1 MLLRHTLIYF
11 FAKFG
16 PGLINLLAL
25 ILYTRLLDPQAYGRF
40 SVIFSLVSFFN
51 IFLYYWLRVS
61 ITRLRPRYPD
71 PAQGL
76 GQAILI
82 GFVTASLLGVLPFV
96 GALVWFSDGGW
107 LVLLA
112 LLLMWS
118 LGGFE
123 MTLELLRSGA
133 RPARFGVTSLVKSVA
148 ALLISLALIE
158 AGYDGV
164 VALLMGLLLAT
175 LLGSVINLRLWREMI
190 RPGPHIASRLRELGH
205 FGWPLAVNFVLL
217 TLVSVTDRIML
228 SAISGDSEAGIY
240 SAADNLV
247 QYSLPLLMV
256 VVNLAAYPLI
266 MQAFEN
272 QGEEAARARIRH
284 HFLLLFGLGLPSS
297 AGIIVLAEGLAAV
310 VLGRDFSTA
319 GAELIP
325 YIALSAFLL
334 SIKAGYFDLSFQLQ
348 RNTLGQVW
356 AAGAAAAVNI
366 LLNLLLIPQMGM
378 QGAAIASVAAAL
390 TAVVISALLGRRH
403 FRLPFPRQD
412 FIKIAAATLMMGGG
426 LWIIGF
432 APGVVGLLLGV
443 LCGLVVYGVMLLLF
457 NPGNLTYEL
466 ARRWRRVKSDA

>member
-25 ILYTRLLDPQAYGRF
+25 ILYTRLLDPQG
-40 SVIFSLVSFFN
+40 VWSFFGN
-51 IFLYYWLRVS
+51 LFAGQFLQHFPL
-61 ITRLRPRYPD
+61 LL
-71 PAQGL
+71 AQGKHHPAASTL
-76 GQAILI
+76 PRSGPGGWAKPILI

-266 MQAFEN
+266 KA
-272 QGEEAARARIRH
+272 IR
-284 HFLLLFGLGLPSS
+284 
-297 AGIIVLAEGLAAV
+297 
-310 VLGRDFSTA
+310 
-319 GAELIP
+319 
-325 YIALSAFLL
+325 
-334 SIKAGYFDLSFQLQ
+334 
-348 RNTLGQVW
+348 
-356 AAGAAAAVNI
+356 
-366 LLNLLLIPQMGM
+366 
-378 QGAAIASVAAAL
+378 
-390 TAVVISALLGRRH
+390 
-403 FRLPFPRQD
+403 
-412 FIKIAAATLMMGGG
+412 
-426 LWIIGF
+426 
-432 APGVVGLLLGV
+432 
-443 LCGLVVYGVMLLLF
+443 
-457 NPGNLTYEL
+457 
-466 ARRWRRVKSDA
+466 